1 MWRTLHAFGHV
12 HAFIELWSPG
22 LQFSHYSFHK
32 GNSNIN
38 PKVDFHRAVICST
51 IRSNGYGILPMT
63 LASTYSWPFHLTK
76 TNQKVTHVMKA
87 SCKASLLLPQCSA
100 SLLNQLPPQ
109 TNHENSC
116 QSVLEH
122 SVEFKWHV
130 EHTDMRQ
137 QHQVPF
143 VFHKTILSEQ

>member
-1 MWRTLHAFGHV
+1 MQEVYVSDMNQVNFACIGSCTCI
-12 HAFIELWSPG
+12 IELCSPG

-32 GNSNIN
+32 GNGNIN
-38 PKVDFHRAVICST
+38 PKVDFHQALICST

-63 LASTYSWPFHLTK
+63 LASTYLWPFHLRK
-76 TNQKVTHVMKA
+76 RNQKVTHVMKA
-87 SCKASLLLPQCSA
+87 SCKASLLLPRCSV

-122 SVEFKWHV
+122 SVEF
-130 EHTDMRQ
+130 E
-137 QHQVPF
+137 
-143 VFHKTILSEQ
+143 